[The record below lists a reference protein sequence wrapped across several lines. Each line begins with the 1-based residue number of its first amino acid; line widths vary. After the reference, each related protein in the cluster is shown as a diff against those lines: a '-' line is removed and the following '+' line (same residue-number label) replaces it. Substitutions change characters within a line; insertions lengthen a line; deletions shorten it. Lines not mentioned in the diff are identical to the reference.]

1 MSARI
6 VDEDGDTVTLRIIG
20 KLEYKEFQ
28 SVQRAVAEV
37 ISRKKTVRLLIL
49 GEDFAG
55 WDKNGGW
62 GDVTFNEQF
71 DTHVRKM
78 AIVGEKEWEDLVL
91 LFTARG
97 LRSFPIEFFL
107 PNEIGKA
114 REWLA
119 KDSL

>member
-6 VDEDGDTVTLRIIG
+6 VDEDGNTVTLRIIG
-20 KLEYKEFQ
+20 KLLYDDFQ

-37 ISRKKTVRLLIL
+37 IGRKNTVRVLIL
-49 GEDFAG
+49 GEDFVG
-55 WDKNGGW
+55 WEKSASW

-71 DTHVRKM
+71 DAHVQKM
-78 AIVGEKEWEDLVL
+78 AIVGEKEWEDLVI

-97 LRSFPIEFFL
+97 LRPFPIEFFL

-119 KDSL
+119 KDT